1 EQSEVSVTLT
11 ISAFYAGFV
20 GLLLLALSGLVVK
33 NRLRARVSLGS
44 GDDPQLERAVRAQ
57 ANLAEYAPLT
67 LLLMAILEV
76 GGAAPWLLHGCGS
89 IFLVSRV
96 LHATGMAN
104 PGLPLQGRR
113 AGIVGTWLVLLVLS
127 LAAIVMAAGGIRS
140 G

>member
-1 EQSEVSVTLT
+1 VSIT

-20 GLLLLALSGLVVK
+20 GLLLLALSGMVVK

-57 ANLAEYAPLT
+57 ANLVEYAPMT
-67 LLLMAILEV
+67 LLLMAILEL

-104 PGLPLQGRR
+104 PALPLQGRR
-113 AGIVGTWLVLLVLS
+113 AGIVGTWVVLLVLS
-127 LAAIVMAAGGIRS
+127 VAAIVMAVGGNRAV
-140 G
+140 

>member
-1 EQSEVSVTLT
+1 MSLT
-11 ISAFYAGFV
+11 ITAFYAGFL
-20 GLLLLALSGLVVK
+20 GLLLLALSGQVVK

-44 GDDPQLERAVRAQ
+44 GDDRQLERAVRAQ

-67 LLLMAILEV
+67 LLLMAILEL

-89 IFLVSRV
+89 VFLVSRV

-104 PGLPLQGRR
+104 PMLPLQGRR
-113 AGIVGTWLVLLVLS
+113 VGIAGTWLVLLVLS
-127 LAAIVMAAGGIRS
+127 LAAIVMAIGGMRV

>member
-1 EQSEVSVTLT
+1 MTLT

-104 PGLPLQGRR
+104 PGLSLQGRR

-127 LAAIVMAAGGIRS
+127 LAAIVMAASGIRS